1 MSSSSSSGI
10 SSKPKQRAGGVN
22 YDTIQ
27 DRRIEDPRFE
37 REKAAKLAAGGS
49 SGSGSGNS
57 SGAAMSST
65 FDAFQ
70 RLAAGLEGRTIAD
83 KLADPNRPT
92 WEQYKKDN
100 QDKLDIAGTDA
111 KKMAEY
117 RAQLDRDRE
126 QRLTGAKRKNAAVS
140 SDDSDSESSSSDS
153 SDSSGG
159 SGSGEEHKKKHR
171 KKKHKK
177 KSSSSKK
184 SSKKKSKV
192 SICYFYNSFR
202 LDNRKIG
209 LRVIYF
215 ILFFA

>member
-1 MSSSSSSGI
+1 MVLLVFPLFALLHRPMSSSGV
-10 SSKPKQRAGGVN
+10 SSKPKRAGGVN

-37 REKAAKLAAGGS
+37 REKAAKLAAAAASGS
-49 SGSGSGNS
+49 SAGN
-57 SGAAMSST
+57 GGAMSST

-100 QDKLDIAGTDA
+100 HDKLDIAGADA

-126 QRLTGAKRKNAAVS
+126 LRLSGAKRQSAAV
-140 SDDSDSESSSSDS
+140 SSSDS
-153 SDSSGG
+153 SGSSSSSSASDEDSEAS
-159 SGSGEEHKKKHR
+159 HRKKR

-177 KSSSSKK
+177 KSKK
-184 SSKKKSKV
+184 ASLKKKSKV
-192 SICYFYNSFR
+192 SYPANQPGAVRNSAM
-202 LDNRKIG
+202 LKN
-209 LRVIYF
+209 V
-215 ILFFA
+215 